1 MGTVRGYVID
11 FFFNNPAVVFFIL
24 FFLRT
29 LNTLS
34 GKKIYIFA
42 EMTTGKPIIG
52 GGFPNNQENPTKDLN

>member
-34 GKKIYIFA
+34 GKKYISLQ
-42 EMTTGKPIIG
+42 K
-52 GGFPNNQENPTKDLN
+52 